1 MNSVVGRRAF
11 VRNMTVGLPVLA
23 GTTSISSLA
32 QGATISRASLLV
44 TPTADPRIDLVLRQM
59 AGLHNDM
66 LRRGPTA
73 EDARAAASHLRTLVQ
88 YHQESGRD
96 AEVSMAF
103 RELIAEKGVRAISTL
118 QPDFT
123 HMRSA
128 LKSYGIDARA
138 FDFGVATYDARVAA
152 LEMLAKGGVSPSYA
166 QDASALDP
174 VTDDGRSLCDLVR
187 EPTVLMEAMAS
198 TFCIAALF
206 IPPLEAE
213 CLAATVILAVLKIL
227 LLFGGCQ

>member
-11 VRNMTVGLPVLA
+11 VRNMAVGLPVLA
-23 GTTSISSLA
+23 GTASIPCLA
-32 QGATISRASLLV
+32 RGTTISRASLLV

-73 EDARAAASHLRTLVQ
+73 EDARAAASHLRTLVR

-138 FDFGVATYDARVAA
+138 VRLRRPHVRRTSGGPRDARQSRR
-152 LEMLAKGGVSPSYA
+152 LSFLCPGRERSRPS
-166 QDASALDP
+166 D
-174 VTDDGRSLCDLVR
+174 R
-187 EPTVLMEAMAS
+187 
-198 TFCIAALF
+198 
-206 IPPLEAE
+206 
-213 CLAATVILAVLKIL
+213 
-227 LLFGGCQ
+227 